1 MTTCRVS
8 FLVLALAILVPAIAY
23 ASMSPATWVT
33 QRVLGVV
40 QDGVVLLHL
49 RRHVASYYAYEAAQE
64 LRVVSNEGCVSTR
77 IALQASTGRDTDTLG
92 NWETKVVRGEN
103 VGAAAEL
110 LATMSPVVPRDRQS
124 VILREG
130 ALWIGHDGDWYEIV
144 SAERVVRWSAMAG
157 QEMAVD
163 GAGELAIAGLWQ
175 SIHALQDRGLTYV
188 EIVPDGAEIDIDRTA
203 FVVPVDDRGAR
214 RLLES
219 GVKDKAALARS
230 QPDPS
235 GC

>member
-1 MTTCRVS
+1 MTTSRVS
-8 FLVLALAILVPAIAY
+8 FLVLALAVLVPAIAS

-33 QRVLGVV
+33 QRVLGVMPE
-40 QDGVVLLHL
+40 GVVLLHL

-77 IALQASTGRDTDTLG
+77 ITLQTSTGRDTDTLG
-92 NWETKVVRGEN
+92 AWETKVVGGTN
-103 VGAAAEL
+103 PAAAAEL
-110 LATMSPVVPRDRQS
+110 LAGMAPVVPRDRQS
-124 VILREG
+124 VVLRDG
-130 ALWIGHDGDWYEIV
+130 ALWIGHDGDLYEIV
-144 SAERVVRWSAMAG
+144 SADRVVRWSALAG
-157 QEMAVD
+157 QEMPVE
-163 GAGELAIAGLWQ
+163 GAGELVVAGLWQ

-188 EIVPDGAEIDIDRTA
+188 EIVPDAAEIDIDRTA
-203 FVVPVDDRGAR
+203 FVIPLDDRAAR

-230 QPDPS
+230 QPEPS